1 MLVHLMDRCLRV
13 ASHLIPPYAS
23 ESATRRAEKQKIDL
37 FKLREKDR
45 NKVEA
50 NIKNID
56 KNDNEKFILE
66 HYLPINHIIKEIIAE
81 KSPNFKTY
89 ENALNKLI
97 VVWVLKSEDDKIN
110 KNGHRKN
117 RPNTKEAYQKAGI
130 KILPNKYGQNW
141 LN

>member
-66 HYLPINHIIKEIIAE
+66 HYLPINHIIKA
-81 KSPNFKTY
+81 
-89 ENALNKLI
+89 
-97 VVWVLKSEDDKIN
+97 
-110 KNGHRKN
+110 N
-117 RPNTKEAYQKAGI
+117 R
-130 KILPNKYGQNW
+130 
-141 LN
+141 